1 MPQISIEYSANI
13 AATFDA
19 RRFTGEAHKLL
30 VAMVETELA
39 SCKTRLIELRDV
51 VIGDGSDANA
61 MVHVDLRILSGRTPA
76 QKRQLGE
83 AVMAALAAAVARPE
97 GLDLQLTVEVR
108 DLDRDH
114 YHKQRLR

>member
-1 MPQISIEYSANI
+1 MPQISIEYSPTI

-19 RRFTGEAHKLL
+19 RRFASEVHTLL
-30 VAMVETELA
+30 VAIVETELA
-39 SCKTRLIELRDV
+39 SCKTRLVELGDV

-61 MVHVDLRILSGRTPA
+61 MIHVDVRILSGRTPA

-83 AVMAALAAAVARPE
+83 AVMAALAAAVAKPE
-97 GLDLQLTVEVR
+97 GLDLQFTVEVR
-108 DLDRDH
+108 DLDRDN

>member
-1 MPQISIEYSANI
+1 MPQISIEFSANI

-19 RRFTGEAHKLL
+19 RKFADEVHKLL
-30 VAMVETELA
+30 VAIVETELA
-39 SCKTRLIELRDV
+39 SCKTRLIELGEV

-61 MVHVDLRILSGRTPA
+61 MIHVDLRILSGRTLA

-83 AVMAALAAAVARPE
+83 AVLAALAAVAKPD

-108 DLDRDH
+108 DLDRDN
-114 YHKQRLR
+114 YHKQRL